1 MLENC
6 RNDLS
11 RKKCTISSF
20 ERQKQEDYNPAKSFS
35 IKTRFDLNQDAPSNY
50 NHSLSQHKNSIKD
63 DRKGTSLDPTTVG
76 KWNPCQ
82 KVTKMESKKNYPFWI
97 QTHSI
102 FIFLYCYLFLSINA
116 YAEGTY
122 VKSSSISSISRSTVS
137 CRQAGGFCEPMF
149 GCLLNHGVVQGSCHG
164 FLTVC
169 CAQPT
174 SSQHVSFEGGEDNT
188 FSVKNRVIENTPT
201 SLSTS
206 ASSFS
211 PSIIFPSNT
220 GPLPST
226 EHQPQ
231 LNLQVHS
238 NSIPSSA
245 HSERAFPQTRWI
257 NHNWVQTENS
267 HSDVQKPD
275 FPESLSKRTGTNVAG
290 FYPYSN
296 KRNFRRLLIDYGPV
310 VNDPQ
315 CGRPVS
321 ANRRVLDGQPAGF
334 GSFPWQALIRVGKG
348 KCGGVLVNRRHVV
361 TAGHCVKNKL
371 LRSVIVTLGEY
382 HLRSRREPLPTQEF
396 RVVKAYVHPK
406 FQFSPAADRYD
417 VAVLRLARPVRY
429 APHIAPIC
437 LPEAGR
443 DPAAGTHAYV
453 AGWGALI
460 PDDVT
465 GPLIPLLV
473 PEVKRPSVLQVV
485 NVPVQTNERCE
496 KWHRD
501 AGIKVTIWP
510 EMVCAGY
517 RLGGKDSCK
526 GDSGGPLMVQQADG
540 RWVLIG
546 LVSAGF
552 SCGKPGQPGIYHRI
566 SATSDWISFYIN
578 GRDRRRA
585 LYH

>member
-1 MLENC
+1 MLETC
-6 RNDLS
+6 RHGLS
-11 RKKCTISSF
+11 RKKCISL
-20 ERQKQEDYNPAKSFS
+20 EHDHEENIAQNCLHP
-35 IKTRFDLNQDAPSNY
+35 KTRSKLTQDATSKQFYVSTFNQNKANEAERIENVPKPRSDTKWVNY
-50 NHSLSQHKNSIKD
+50 LRPNLMKQLRCSIIVPD
-63 DRKGTSLDPTTVG
+63 HL
-76 KWNPCQ
+76 
-82 KVTKMESKKNYPFWI
+82 
-97 QTHSI
+97 
-102 FIFLYCYLFLSINA
+102 IFLVLSALLLISKISTV
-116 YAEGTY
+116 EGAY
-122 VKSSSISSISRSTVS
+122 VKSSSISSISRSSVS

-149 GCLLNHGVVQGSCHG
+149 GCLLNHGVVQGTCNG
-164 FLTVC
+164 FLAVC

-174 SSQHVSFEGGEDNT
+174 NFQHVSFEDDT
-188 FSVKNRVIENTPT
+188 DSSSVND
-201 SLSTS
+201 LSDDS
-206 ASSFS
+206 NPASSFS
-211 PSIIFPSNT
+211 SPITFPAKSK
-220 GPLPST
+220 SAYSSQ
-226 EHQPQ
+226 HQQRPPT
-231 LNLQVHS
+231 LQAHP
-238 NSIPSSA
+238 NSVTSSVQSA
-245 HSERAFPQTRWI
+245 RGFPHNHWI
-257 NHNWVQTENS
+257 NSNWIQTENS
-267 HSDVQKPD
+267 LSGSHQPD
-275 FPESLSKRTGTNVAG
+275 FPESLSKRTGSNVAG
-290 FYPYSN
+290 IYPYTK
-296 KRNFRRLLIDYGPV
+296 KRNYRRLLIDYGPV

-315 CGRPVS
+315 CGRPIS

-371 LRSVIVTLGEY
+371 LRSVVVTLGEY

-578 GRDRRRA
+578 GRDRRRS

>member
-1 MLENC
+1 MNL
-6 RNDLS
+6 
-11 RKKCTISSF
+11 TF
-20 ERQKQEDYNPAKSFS
+20 
-35 IKTRFDLNQDAPSNY
+35 
-50 NHSLSQHKNSIKD
+50 
-63 DRKGTSLDPTTVG
+63 
-76 KWNPCQ
+76 
-82 KVTKMESKKNYPFWI
+82 
-97 QTHSI
+97 
-102 FIFLYCYLFLSINA
+102 YC
-116 YAEGTY
+116 
-122 VKSSSISSISRSTVS
+122 
-137 CRQAGGFCEPMF
+137 
-149 GCLLNHGVVQGSCHG
+149 
-164 FLTVC
+164 
-169 CAQPT
+169 
-174 SSQHVSFEGGEDNT
+174 
-188 FSVKNRVIENTPT
+188 
-201 SLSTS
+201 
-206 ASSFS
+206 
-211 PSIIFPSNT
+211 
-220 GPLPST
+220 
-226 EHQPQ
+226 
-231 LNLQVHS
+231 LQ
-238 NSIPSSA
+238 
-245 HSERAFPQTRWI
+245 
-257 NHNWVQTENS
+257 
-267 HSDVQKPD
+267 
-275 FPESLSKRTGTNVAG
+275 
-290 FYPYSN
+290 
-296 KRNFRRLLIDYGPV
+296 LLIDYGPV

-501 AGIKVTIWP
+501 AGIKVRYYNYFHLKSVI
-510 EMVCAGY
+510 
-517 RLGGKDSCK
+517 K
-526 GDSGGPLMVQQADG
+526 GSNTLQI
-540 RWVLIG
+540 L
-546 LVSAGF
+546 
-552 SCGKPGQPGIYHRI
+552 C
-566 SATSDWISFYIN
+566 
-578 GRDRRRA
+578 
-585 LYH
+585 